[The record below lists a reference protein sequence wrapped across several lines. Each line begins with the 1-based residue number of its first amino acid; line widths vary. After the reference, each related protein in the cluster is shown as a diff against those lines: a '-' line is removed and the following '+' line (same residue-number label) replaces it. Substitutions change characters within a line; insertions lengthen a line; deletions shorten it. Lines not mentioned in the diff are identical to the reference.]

1 MVASERERERER
13 VEWQDGSRMAG
24 KSCWLAAS
32 ATAFRA
38 SRSAGTEAAQVTCK
52 HHPRVP
58 VHYCAPVVNGAVE
71 CFEKFILTR
80 PSTRKQYYCASTRPI
95 GSSSYHTFRH
105 NCNLSLLLRALHLHT
120 PTISLEHSPCN
131 GRAAVQQTPTMLL
144 QPSTPSL
151 DASPP
156 HVT

>member
-1 MVASERERERER
+1 MWCNGGWRERLGGDVPFEFICEVARARALAEAGHVEGGAAAARHFCSGGLGERGDVAVVGDGCGGRGGRWWSRVRERERES

-52 HHPRVP
+52 HHPWVP

-71 CFEKFILTR
+71 
-80 PSTRKQYYCASTRPI
+80 
-95 GSSSYHTFRH
+95 
-105 NCNLSLLLRALHLHT
+105 
-120 PTISLEHSPCN
+120 
-131 GRAAVQQTPTMLL
+131 
-144 QPSTPSL
+144 
-151 DASPP
+151 
-156 HVT
+156 